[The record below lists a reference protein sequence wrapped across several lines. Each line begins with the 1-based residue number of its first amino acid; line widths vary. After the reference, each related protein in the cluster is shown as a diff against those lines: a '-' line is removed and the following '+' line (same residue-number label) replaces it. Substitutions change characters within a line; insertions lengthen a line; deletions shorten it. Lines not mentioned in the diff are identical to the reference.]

1 MGLLPRT
8 VQLDYGL
15 CYGGFFLASTPDTAQ
30 AALGQQD
37 KVAFDHYLVISTT
50 LDLIPGF
57 TDVNTM
63 KQNLF
68 GRMKFMRYITTIVN
82 TQGILDDFIHCYVDQ
97 TDEANINGLTLLT
110 FGRDADGQ
118 LEYGHQIVD
127 RNITAE
133 EAFLIGKE
141 LRRLC

>member
-97 TDEANINGLTLLT
+97 TDEANMLLT
-110 FGRDADGQ
+110 
-118 LEYGHQIVD
+118 
-127 RNITAE
+127 
-133 EAFLIGKE
+133 
-141 LRRLC
+141 